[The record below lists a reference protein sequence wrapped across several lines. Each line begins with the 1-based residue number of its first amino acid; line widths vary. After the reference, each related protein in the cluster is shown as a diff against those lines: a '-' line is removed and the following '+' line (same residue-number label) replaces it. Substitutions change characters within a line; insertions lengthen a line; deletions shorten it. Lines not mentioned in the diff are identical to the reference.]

1 MSPQRQT
8 SASTSYSAQI
18 HKTTL
23 QLQGQQVTVLIKAS
37 KRKSLRLSVNHA
49 GEIEVKIPLRCPQYE
64 VMAFLTRHNQWLED
78 RLAQFQQVQQV
89 QKQQMQYLGNS
100 YRFQR
105 SAQSHKQ
112 PVLMDAVCYY
122 PSAWTEQQ
130 LLEKVDS
137 WQRAQAKD
145 LYQQLIDR
153 WWPQFSQGAL
163 IGRPVLRVK
172 KMRSRWGSLSSK
184 GYINLNLKLIE
195 LDPQLIEM
203 VVVHE
208 LCHSHYFDHSAN
220 FYRLMAEK
228 LPHYKQL
235 EAQLRTVEKGCAY

>member
-8 SASTSYSAQI
+8 HE

-23 QLQGQQVTVLIKAS
+23 QLQGQQVNVIIKAS
-37 KRKSLRLSVNHA
+37 QRKSLRLSVNQN
-49 GEIEVKIPLRCPQYE
+49 GEVEVKIPLRCPKHE
-64 VMAFLTRHNQWLED
+64 IMAFLTRHNQWLED
-78 RLAQFQQVQQV
+78 RLDQFKQVQQL
-89 QKQQMQYLGNS
+89 QRQQMQHLGETFLF
-100 YRFQR
+100 RR
-105 SAQSHKQ
+105 SEQSHKQ
-112 PVLMDAVCYY
+112 PVLMAGVCYY
-122 PSAWTEQQ
+122 PSIWTETQ
-130 LLEKVDS
+130 LLEKVER
-137 WQRAQAKD
+137 WQRGQAKE

-163 IGRPVLRVK
+163 INKPILRIK

-184 GYINLNLKLIE
+184 GYINLNLKLME
-195 LDPQLIEM
+195 LDPKLIEM

-208 LCHSHYFDHSAN
+208 LCHSHYFDHSIH

-235 EAQLRTVEKGCAY
+235 EAQLRIVEKDCAY